1 MDITELTVH
10 ELQEKIKNKEL
21 TITEITKAYVDRMN
35 EKEKDVQAF
44 ITELKDEALKQSEE
58 IQNKIDNGEKLG
70 DLAGI
75 PIGIK
80 DIICTK
86 VILSTM
92 IISSSLLSFGQ
103 SAIKYP
109 ATKKIDKVDVY
120 FGNSIPDPFRWLE
133 DDRSAETAEWVKE
146 QNKVTFD
153 YLAAI
158 PFRNTIKA
166 RMEKLWNYE
175 KVSAPFKEGDYT
187 YYYKNNGLQ
196 NQSVMYRKDA
206 KGTEELF
213 LDPNTFS
220 KDATTSL
227 DGVSFS
233 KDGSLV
239 AYSISEAGSDWR
251 KVIFIDAKTKQSIGE
266 PLVDVKFSGL
276 SWKGNEGIFYSSYEK
291 PKGSE
296 LSAKT
301 DQHRLFFHKLGTK
314 QAEDAILFGDQ
325 EKRRYVGGYVSDDNR
340 YLFISA
346 ANSTSGNELYLKD
359 LSVPNS
365 PIVAIH
371 KGFEYDVDVL
381 DNIGTTLFIVTNLKA
396 PNKRIVTVDVA
407 NPGVENWKDLI
418 PETEQVLNPST
429 GAGYIFANYMKDA
442 VSVVKQFDYK
452 GKLIRTIALPG
463 VGTASG
469 FGGKAKDK
477 ELYFSFT
484 NYVTPGTTYTF
495 FPDSGKSSV
504 YVKPKVDFVSENYES
519 KQVFFTS
526 KDGTKV
532 PMIITHKKGLQLNGK
547 NPTILYGYG
556 GFNVSLTPSFSIA
569 NAVWLEMGGI
579 YAVANMRGGGEYGKK
594 WHDAGTKM
602 QKQNVFDDF
611 IAAGEYL
618 ITQKYTS
625 SDFLAIRG
633 GSNGGLL
640 VGAVM
645 TQRPDLMKVALPA
658 VGVLDMLRYHTFTAG
673 AGWAYDYGTAEDSKE
688 MFNYLKGYSPV
699 HNVKSGVKYPATLV
713 TTGDH
718 DDRVV
723 PAHSFKFAA
732 ELQEKQTG
740 SNPVLI
746 RIETNAGHGAGKPV
760 SKTIEEAADIQAF
773 TLFNMGFKSIPK

>member
-1 MDITELTVH
+1 M
-10 ELQEKIKNKEL
+10 K
-21 TITEITKAYVDRMN
+21 
-35 EKEKDVQAF
+35 
-44 ITELKDEALKQSEE
+44 
-58 IQNKIDNGEKLG
+58 
-70 DLAGI
+70 
-75 PIGIK
+75 
-80 DIICTK
+80 K

-532 PMIITHKKGLQLNGK
+532 PMIITYKKGLQLNGK